1 MGHFTIFLQVL
12 QGQIKDQQQRLFS
25 SGEVV
30 DMGTTGN
37 AVKLSCLT
45 GLALPSLG
53 CETNVPCDKVDALH
67 TEIDASPLESNLSPL
82 PSHSI
87 Y

>member
-1 MGHFTIFLQVL
+1 
-12 QGQIKDQQQRLFS
+12 
-25 SGEVV
+25 
-30 DMGTTGN
+30 MGTTGD